1 MFHLPESRWKLHLLI
16 VANAISGCIFGILLM
31 IHLQHKFQVKANDN
45 HQVLMQLCSDPKIR
59 TRIELMAVTGKPFDD
74 KDEMVIK
81 GICNMSLVQIEE
93 YKMGVFHE

>member
-1 MFHLPESRWKLHLLI
+1 
-16 VANAISGCIFGILLM
+16 
-31 IHLQHKFQVKANDN
+31 
-45 HQVLMQLCSDPKIR
+45 
-59 TRIELMAVTGKPFDD
+59 MAVTGKPFDD